1 MKAGGKET
9 EMSKVFKVAVIIPC
23 HNEEDTIL
31 NLISEIKNTSFPANF
46 LIEPIVIND
55 ASTDQTKQ
63 ILLSSHIKF
72 VDLSVNLGIGGAV
85 QSGFKYAYRNG
96 YDIAV
101 QMDGDGQHPPSE
113 LEKILLPI
121 YYNESD
127 VVIGSRY
134 ITKEGF
140 QSSGLRRF
148 GINYFKWLNRSLV
161 GITVNDST
169 SGYRALN
176 KKALETVSQYY
187 PDEYPE
193 PESVIL
199 FSLNLLRIK
208 EVPVIMRER
217 LGGISS
223 IRTYK
228 TIYYMFKVTL
238 GIIFLYIRLKFNGKR
253 HII

>member
-1 MKAGGKET
+1 MKREGKEK

-31 NLISEIKNTSFPANF
+31 NLISEIKNTAFPSNF
-46 LIEPIVIND
+46 LIEPVVIND

-85 QSGFKYAYRNG
+85 QSGFKYAFRNG

-121 YYNESD
+121 YHDESD

-134 ITKEGF
+134 ITNEGF

-217 LGGISS
+217 LGGKSS

>member
-1 MKAGGKET
+1 
-9 EMSKVFKVAVIIPC
+9 MSKVFKVAVIIPC

-31 NLISEIKNTSFPANF
+31 NLITEIKSTNFPSNF
-46 LIEPIVIND
+46 VIEPIVIND
-55 ASTDQTKQ
+55 ASIDQTKE
-63 ILLSSHIKF
+63 ILLNHQIKF
-72 VDLSVNLGIGGAV
+72 IDLSVNLGIGGAV

-96 YDIAV
+96 FDIAV
-101 QMDGDGQHPPSE
+101 QMDGDGQHPPLE

-121 YYNESD
+121 YDRETD

-134 ITKEGF
+134 ITNEGF

-148 GINYFKWLNRSLV
+148 GINYFKWLNKSLV
-161 GITVNDST
+161 GITINDST

-176 KKALETVSQYY
+176 RKALEIVSQYY

-199 FSLNLLRIK
+199 FSLNHLKIK

-217 LGGISS
+217 LGGKSS